1 MGALRRAGLALLMA
15 TMALGASAA
24 TPPEQV
30 ATQLLD
36 HLQAGDGDAAVA
48 MFTPEMAKAAPA
60 PALLAIWR
68 AFGEP
73 RSRGEA
79 QVVSTSHPP
88 DVVTQSL
95 QFASGSVAATVV
107 VDAQGRIA
115 GLLFKPAE
123 PAAAPPVPA
132 DARYAEVPLDV
143 VTATGALPGLLTRPR
158 DASSPLRA
166 VVLVHGSG
174 PQDRDETIGANRPF
188 LDVARGLAAHGI
200 AVLRYDKRT
209 RVRPQDFSGQA
220 YTMDDE
226 TTHDAVA
233 AVATLAA
240 QAGIDPRHV
249 YVMGH
254 SQGGMLAPRIAQAS
268 GKVAGLVL
276 WAAPARSLLTLLP
289 EQNRYLL
296 GLDGQIT
303 PDEQAFL
310 ETLDRQIAAA
320 RSDAPVDAADL
331 PLRLPATYWR
341 AFDAID
347 PVADARASPLPM
359 LLLQGGRDFQVTDT
373 DWQLWQRGLSRRRD
387 ASFHHYPALNHLGIA
402 GEGPGSLQEY
412 QQPGHVLPALIDDVA
427 AWVEAQP

>member
-1 MGALRRAGLALLMA
+1 MANLLRRSAALLLSTLALA
-15 TMALGASAA
+15 ASAA
-24 TPPEQV
+24 TPPAQV

-36 HLQAGDGDAAVA
+36 HLQAGDGAAAVA
-48 MFTPEMAKAAPA
+48 MFTPEMASAAPA
-60 PALLAIWR
+60 PGLLALWR
-68 AFGEP
+68 SFGEP
-73 RSRGEA
+73 RGRGAAE
-79 QVVSTSHPP
+79 VISTSERPH
-88 DVVTQSL
+88 VVTQPL
-95 QFASGSVAATVV
+95 QFAAGTVAATVV

-115 GLLFKPAE
+115 GLFFKPAE
-123 PAAAPPVPA
+123 PAAPPVPA
-132 DARYAEVPLDV
+132 DARYREVPLDI
-143 VTATGALPGLLTRPR
+143 VTAGGPLPGLLARPHGGT
-158 DASSPLRA
+158 APLRA

-209 RVRPQDFSGQA
+209 RVRPQAFSGDA

-254 SQGGMLAPRIAQAS
+254 SQGGMLAPRIARQS

-296 GLDGQIT
+296 GLDGRIT

-310 ETLDRQIAAA
+310 DTLDRQIAAA
-320 RSDAPVDAADL
+320 RSDAPVAPADL
-331 PLRLPATYWR
+331 PLRQPASYWR

-359 LLLQGGRDFQVTDT
+359 LLLQGGRDFQVTET
-373 DWQLWQRGLSRRRD
+373 DWQLWQRGLSGRRN
-387 ASFHHYPALNHLGIA
+387 ASFQHYPALNHLGIA
-402 GEGPGSLQEY
+402 GDGPGSLQEY
-412 QQPGHVLPALIDDVA
+412 SQPGHVLPALIDDVA
-427 AWVEAQP
+427 AWIGAQP